1 MTMFKTTGALV
12 LAAAA
17 LGAAGCAGGD
27 DGGGSEQA
35 QEGAGTSKVAEPA
48 AEETT
53 TSQGDAEPAPEEVLA
68 TREGKIDDLPVKLEI
83 TELTRSG
90 DTVILG
96 LSVAVT
102 EGNSDENGAD
112 IFTAF
117 DDGNL
122 SDATATMDGITLIDS
137 TNAKR
142 YLVARDSDGACV
154 CDDNLGS
161 EFVVEDPPT
170 RLSATY
176 GAPPEDVDALDVEIP
191 RFGVIR
197 DVPIS

>member
-1 MTMFKTTGALV
+1 MTTFKTTGALV

-17 LGAAGCAGGD
+17 LGAAGCAG
-27 DGGGSEQA
+27 GGGSEQA

-53 TSQGDAEPAPEEVLA
+53 TSQGDAEPAPEDVLA

-90 DTVILG
+90 DTMILG
-96 LSVAVT
+96 LSLVVT
-102 EGNSDENGAD
+102 EGASDEDGANIYTD
-112 IFTAF
+112 F
-117 DDGNL
+117 DDGDL
-122 SDATATMDGITLIDS
+122 QAGASTDGITLIDS

-142 YLVARDSDGACV
+142 YLVARDSSGACV
-154 CDDNLGS
+154 CDDELGS
-161 EFVVEDPPT
+161 EYVVEDPPS
-170 RLSATY
+170 RLSSTY
-176 GAPPEDVDALDVEIP
+176 GAPPEDVDALDVQIP
-191 RFGVIR
+191 HFGVIR

>member
-27 DGGGSEQA
+27 GDSEQA

-53 TSQGDAEPAPEEVLA
+53 TSEGEAEPASEEVLA
-68 TREGKIDDLPVKLEI
+68 TREGKIDDEPVKLEI

-90 DTVILG
+90 DTMILG
-96 LSVAVT
+96 LSLVVLPGSESGEAQLA
-102 EGNSDENGAD
+102 SDL
-112 IFTAF
+112 
-117 DDGNL
+117 DDGDSENPSYSL
-122 SDATATMDGITLIDS
+122 DGITLIDS

-142 YLVARDSDGACV
+142 YLVARDSEGTCV
-154 CDDNLGS
+154 CGDELGS
-161 EFVVEDPPT
+161 EFIQEDPPT
-170 RLSATY
+170 LLSATY